1 MNSNAQKADNKSS
14 LVVIKTLS
22 PEQKPNPIVKA
33 INMALKTFLSKYCTI
48 MSAIH
53 YQIYQTH
60 QYNAITR
67 LQENRDLNEAHVHA
81 LMQSFQKD
89 GYLFTILY
97 LNENLEMIDGQHRF
111 EAAKRLHLPVFF
123 IICPGWSI
131 KEVAILNVNSKNWT
145 MEDFMNTHAK
155 SGNMNYVTFKDFF
168 DNHQFDITTCQMI
181 LFGRRT
187 GGAAS
192 STNDEFRSGKMI
204 LTDTDA
210 KVGRRKAEMI
220 EELKDF
226 HPLAWKSRN
235 FVEAILKI
243 VRLKGYDHKH
253 MIRQLKN
260 YPDFQLREARSL
272 RVEEYLHLLESKYNH
287 RKKDKVKFTDMD

>member
-1 MNSNAQKADNKSS
+1 MQSNAAKQGPTSG
-14 LVVIKTLS
+14 LVVIKTLDTD
-22 PEQKPNPIVKA
+22 QRVNPIVASIK
-33 INMALKTFLSKYCTI
+33 MALKTFLNKYCSI
-48 MSAIH
+48 MSLVQ
-53 YQIYQTH
+53 YQIYQTT

-97 LNENLEMIDGQHRF
+97 LNENLEMVDGQHRF
-111 EAAKRLHLPVFF
+111 EAAKRLHLPVYF

-155 SGNMNYVTFKDFF
+155 SGNVNYVMFKDFF
-168 DNHQFDITTCQMI
+168 DKHPFDITTCQMI
-181 LFGRRT
+181 MFGKRS
-187 GGAAS
+187 GGPHGVS
-192 STNDEFRSGKMI
+192 DEFRSGKMV
-204 LTDTDA
+204 LEESDA
-210 KVGRRKAEMI
+210 KAANKKADMI
-220 EELKDF
+220 EEFKDF

-235 FVEAILKI
+235 FVEAVLKI
-243 VRLKGYDHKH
+243 IRLKGYDQKH

-272 RVEEYLHLLESKYNH
+272 RIEEYLQLLEAKYNH
-287 RKKDKVKFTDMD
+287 RKKDKIKFTDME